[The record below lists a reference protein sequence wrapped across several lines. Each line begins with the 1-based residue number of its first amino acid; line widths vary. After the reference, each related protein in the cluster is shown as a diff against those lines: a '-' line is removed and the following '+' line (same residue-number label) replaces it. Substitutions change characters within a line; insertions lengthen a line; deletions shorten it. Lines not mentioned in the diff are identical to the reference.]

1 MRGQGQRGEGRED
14 GGRGRGMEEGQW
26 EAGEVVGGGGCQV
39 RVEDP
44 SGSSVF
50 SIPSPGHSLQYSGV
64 LSHSVNKATAKLFI

>member
-1 MRGQGQRGEGRED
+1 M
-14 GGRGRGMEEGQW
+14 GGRR
-26 EAGEVVGGGGCQV
+26 GGGGGGRQV